1 MKITIER
8 ETPAGMIYPP
18 KPPPRHCGYIPDGS
32 GVKWNAYD
40 TMQME
45 AYARA
50 AYADGFAAA
59 QPVEPQEPVAW
70 LKTMYSGTRPM
81 LEVDHMTPPNLK
93 SFPVYAAPPAPA
105 AVPLTDAQVDAISM
119 GLFGC
124 INAAYRKQIT
134 DAVLSSGGGGIT
146 CATKRTVAQVRT
158 ATSAA
163 PAAVPLT
170 DEQILEIAEPFGCFQ
185 YGDAQGHKRI
195 EFARAVLAAG
205 DKP

>member
-93 SFPVYAAPPAPA
+93 SFPVYAAPPAP
-105 AVPLTDAQVDAISM
+105 P
-119 GLFGC
+119 
-124 INAAYRKQIT
+124 
-134 DAVLSSGGGGIT
+134 
-146 CATKRTVAQVRT
+146 
-158 ATSAA
+158 A
-163 PAAVPLT
+163 PAAVPPGYVLVPIEPT
-170 DEQILEIAEPFGCFQ
+170 QAILDAPFVGKVQ
-185 YGDAQGHKRI
+185 PQDWHSHKRSR
-195 EFARAVLAAG
+195 ELMAENYRAMIAAAG

>member
-1 MKITIER
+1 MDKITIER

-93 SFPVYAAPPAPA
+93 SFPVYAAPPAP
-105 AVPLTDAQVDAISM
+105 P
-119 GLFGC
+119 
-124 INAAYRKQIT
+124 
-134 DAVLSSGGGGIT
+134 
-146 CATKRTVAQVRT
+146 
-158 ATSAA
+158 A

-170 DEQILEIAEPFGCFQ
+170 DDQLRTDLISCRGTVKSELNHYERLTMVHGKTVVAENYEREAQRLSDLLDRIDALIA
-185 YGDAQGHKRI
+185 AS
-195 EFARAVLAAG
+195 G